1 MMSGRIMK
9 GYASI
14 IRLLLFAGCF
24 LFSLFTVS
32 WAGNKIMVEQ
42 RTKELDEL
50 NKQAVQ
56 QIPDLPKDGTVE
68 LKAKAEHREGKIQFD
83 IYHQK
88 VYDEE
93 EKIAELDNANSPDDG
108 TVKEGIVDINNKKDT
123 SKEGEK
129 SENDPE
135 DN

>member
-1 MMSGRIMK
+1 
-9 GYASI
+9 
-14 IRLLLFAGCF
+14 LLLIAGSF
-24 LFSLFTVS
+24 LFFFFTVS
-32 WAGNKIMVEQ
+32 WAGNKAMVEE

-68 LKAKAEHREGKIQFD
+68 LKANVKHREGKIQFD

-93 EKIAELDNANSPDDG
+93 EKIVELDNGNSPDSG

-129 SENDPE
+129 LENDPE
-135 DN
+135 NN

>member
-1 MMSGRIMK
+1 
-9 GYASI
+9 
-14 IRLLLFAGCF
+14 
-24 LFSLFTVS
+24 
-32 WAGNKIMVEQ
+32 MVEQ

-56 QIPDLPKDGTVE
+56 QIPDLPKDGTVD
-68 LKAKAEHREGKIQFD
+68 LKANAKYREGKIQFD

-93 EKIAELDNANSPDDG
+93 EKIAELDNGSSPDNG
-108 TVKEGIVDINNKKDT
+108 TVKEGIVDINNKKDI
-123 SKEGEK
+123 SKEREK
-129 SENDPE
+129 IENDPE

>member
-1 MMSGRIMK
+1 MMNGRKMK
-9 GYASI
+9 GYTLR
-14 IRLLLFAGCF
+14 IRLFLLAGCF
-24 LFSLFTVS
+24 LFLLFTVS
-32 WAGNKIMVEQ
+32 WAGNKAMVEQ

-56 QIPDLPKDGTVE
+56 QIPDLPKDGTVD
-68 LKAKAEHREGKIQFD
+68 LKANAKYREGKIQFD

-93 EKIAELDNANSPDDG
+93 EKIAELDNGSSPDNG
-108 TVKEGIVDINNKKDT
+108 TVKEGIVDINNKKDI
-123 SKEGEK
+123 SKEREK
-129 SENDPE
+129 IENDPE